1 MIRLIH
7 IFTLLLLSQI
17 IFSQSYP
24 QFRSPVKHKIALSGS
39 FGELRTGHFHAGLD
53 IKSKRG
59 IEGDSIFSIGAGY
72 ISRIKVEPGG
82 YGYSIYINHPN
93 GYTSVYAHLKEYE
106 ESIKEYV
113 YQVQAEE
120 MCFTIDHTPPQEAFP
135 LAQGQLIGIMGNTGK
150 SFGAHLHFEIR
161 KTSNDKLLNPLLF
174 GIKPLDSKYPVIQ
187 SVLVIEYDSVLQ
199 ITNETEYEIIKLN
212 QNTCKLK
219 DTIKIRDKSLSELS
233 LKMYDSMNGSIN
245 KNGIYKIKLNSG
257 KNRLHNIQFDSMEF
271 FDSNGI
277 DYLLDK
283 RTKSRKNRIQYLL
296 PLSPYAFP
304 FSFSSQDTSMSNS
317 NEDLITIEVSDL
329 EENITTLKINIQE
342 IEEEHQRKSN
352 LQNYTINSEKP
363 SFIQLENFN
372 LVFPQ
377 NSFSSTQAIFVKE
390 IKTNKKKNLN
400 LQHLDMLALEPSY
413 IKLHK
418 DISIYY
424 TSSEFSFDESYCF
437 VHVSDSG
444 KFKLIQNCKNDS
456 ICAASISSIENVLFV
471 RDTIP
476 PTITPIFSKQ
486 NLSRNSIISFKIT
499 DNITPKFKKHLLQYT
514 ATLNGQWILFNYD
527 LKSDIIS
534 YQLKDSIKIGNHPFE
549 LQVTD
554 NQNNTNCYSI
564 DLDIK

>member
-7 IFTLLLLSQI
+7 ISIVLLLSQI
-17 IFSQSYP
+17 LFSQSYP
-24 QFRSPVKHKIALSGS
+24 QFKSPVKHKIALSGS

-93 GYTSVYAHLKEYE
+93 GYTSVYAHLREYE

-120 MCFTIDHTPPQEAFP
+120 MCFSIDHIPPQEAFP

-199 ITNETEYEIIKLN
+199 ITNETEYGIKQLN
-212 QNTCKLK
+212 QNTFILR

-245 KNGIYKIKLNSG
+245 KNGIYKIKLISG
-257 KNRLHNIQFDSMEF
+257 KNRLHTIQFDSMEF
-271 FDSNGI
+271 NDSKGI
-277 DYLLDK
+277 DFMLDK
-283 RTKSRKNRIQYLL
+283 RTKSRKNRTHYLL

-304 FSFSSQDTSMSNS
+304 FSFSKQDTSYNFYLD
-317 NEDLITIEVSDL
+317 DLLTIEVSDL
-329 EENITTLKINIQE
+329 DENITSLEINIQE
-342 IEEEHQRKSN
+342 IEQAHQLKSN
-352 LQNYTINSEKP
+352 SYNYKINVVKP

-372 LVFPQ
+372 LVIPK
-377 NSFSSTQAIFVKE
+377 NSFSTNQTIFIKE
-390 IKTNKKKNLN
+390 IQSQQKNLEA
-400 LQHLDMLALEPSY
+400 QYVDMLVLEPSY
-413 IKLHK
+413 LKMHK
-418 DISIYY
+418 DISIHYKA
-424 TSSEFSFDESYCF
+424 SEFTFDESYCF

-444 KFKLIQNCKNDS
+444 KLNLIQNCKNDS
-456 ICAASISSIENVLFV
+456 ICSASISSIENVLLL

-476 PTITPIFSKQ
+476 PTITPLFTKYSVNK
-486 NLSRNSIISFKIT
+486 NSTISFKIT

-514 ATLNGQWILFNYD
+514 ATLNGQWVLFNYD

-534 YQLKDSIKIGNHPFE
+534 YQLKDSIKNGNHHLE

-554 NQNNTNCYSI
+554 NQNNTNCYST
-564 DLDIK
+564 DFSIK